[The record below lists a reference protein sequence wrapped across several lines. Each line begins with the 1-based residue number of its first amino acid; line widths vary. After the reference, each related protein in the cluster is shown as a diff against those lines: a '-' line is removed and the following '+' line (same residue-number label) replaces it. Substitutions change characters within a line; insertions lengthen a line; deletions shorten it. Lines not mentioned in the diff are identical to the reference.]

1 MYTKLCVCNVI
12 TNHYKICTEKQYIIT
27 MEFFKKPEVIHRGR
41 VNKTKNNMVKLN
53 P

>member
-1 MYTKLCVCNVI
+1 M

-27 MEFFKKPEVIHRGR
+27 MEFFKKPEVIHREAEK
-41 VNKTKNNMVKLN
+41 NKTKKNNMVKLN